1 MCLDGDLSICNL
13 FRLFGL
19 HGYGGSFLSSDL
31 GGFFIIISSGSFVLL
46 CPFWNYHDAYIVSL
60 DLFSEFLQ
68 AFFALFILY
77 FFSFPCLVNFKY
89 AFFELADSFTAL
101 LSPLLKFSIKFSVQ
115 SLICSATTFVW
126 LFFMAYLCSTFY
138 SVHVLFS

>member
-1 MCLDGDLSICNL
+1 MEISPYVIYL
-13 FRLFGL
+13 
-19 HGYGGSFLSSDL
+19 GYLGFMDMEVHFHLQIWEDFLSLFLLAPLS
-31 GGFFIIISSGSFVLL
+31 FSAPSGTTMMHTLFHLIFSQNSCRLSLL
-46 CPFWNYHDAYIVSL
+46 F
-60 DLFSEFLQ
+60 
-68 AFFALFILY
+68 FILY

-115 SLICSATTFVW
+115 SLICSATIFVW

-138 SVHVLFS
+138 SVHAFFS